1 MAGLLVFSV
10 VLLLAVLLSEVIHRT
25 VLSSTLLFLVAGFV
39 VGHGVLGWF
48 DVGSN
53 NPVVSSLADFALCSV
68 LFTDGLK
75 LSLRDLASG
84 WELPGRALLIGLPLT
99 LGATALAAHFAV
111 GVAWLPALLV
121 GAVLSPTDPV
131 FASAIVGREEI
142 PARLRHLLNVESGL
156 NDGLAL
162 PIVVTLLTLLRTGSR
177 LQLGKEAFE
186 LGLGVAIGVA
196 IPLIACTLERSRF
209 FSVASRYE
217 PLFAFSIGL
226 LVLTTSE
233 TVGGNEYLASFAA
246 GVTIASTRPDLEKE
260 FEGFGRN
267 LTALLK
273 LGAVMVFGALIS
285 PRFLL
290 RTSGWELLFLFLAL
304 VVARPLGLWVA
315 EAGTE
320 LDWKERL
327 AAFWFGPK
335 GFASVIYG
343 LLVLKSGIPDARAL
357 FHLIGLVIIASMV
370 AHSTTDVVVA
380 RWFRKE
386 ENEPAPTST

>member
-10 VLLLAVLLSEVIHRT
+10 VLLIAVLLSEMIHRT

-39 VGHGVLGWF
+39 IGQGVLGWF
-48 DVGSN
+48 DVDSN
-53 NPVVSSLADFALCSV
+53 NPVVSRLADFALCSV

-84 WELPGRALLIGLPLT
+84 WKLPGRALLIGLPLT
-99 LGATALAAHFAV
+99 LGATAMAARFTV
-111 GVAWLPALLV
+111 GLDWLPALLV

-162 PIVVTLLTLLRTGSR
+162 PIVVTLLTLLKSGSH
-177 LQLGKEAFE
+177 LQLGKEFLE
-186 LGLGVAIGVA
+186 LGLGVVIGVVL
-196 IPLIACTLERSRF
+196 PLIACTLERSRF
-209 FSVASRYE
+209 FAVASRYE

-233 TVGGNEYLASFAA
+233 TVGGNEYLAAFAA
-246 GVTIASTRPDLEKE
+246 GVTIASTRPDLQRE
-260 FEGFGRN
+260 FEGFGRD

-285 PRFLL
+285 PRFLM
-290 RTSGWELLFLFLAL
+290 RSSGGELLFLFLAL
-304 VVARPLGLWVA
+304 VVARPVALWIA

-320 LDWKERL
+320 LDWKERF

-335 GFASVIYG
+335 GFASVVYG

-357 FHLIGLVIIASMV
+357 FHLIGLVIVASMV
-370 AHSTTDVVVA
+370 AHSTTDVLVA
-380 RWFRKE
+380 RWFHKE
-386 ENEPAPTST
+386 QQEEVHGH